1 MQLST
6 LHKPDLPSEKNRIE
20 ATGGVIHPLEIGK
33 DKYSGPNRIWAPGKN
48 SWGPGLALS
57 RAFGDKAA
65 RKYGVISEPDIKNI
79 RLTEAADFLVMGSD
93 GLYDYMKDNEISFF
107 VRKKLREDG
116 ANRENI
122 AL

>member
-6 LHKPDLPSEKNRIE
+6 LNKPDLPSEKNRIE
-20 ATGGVIHPLEIGK
+20 AAGGVIHPLEIGK